1 MKPKVFHRP
10 AVEADLDLLAE
21 WNQQLIQDESHR
33 NTLSVPE
40 LRDRMAGWLEGAYC
54 GVIFMVADEAV
65 GYALYREYAEEIY
78 LRHFFIRRCSRRKGL
93 GRTAMALLIQQIW
106 PPKRLTVEAL
116 YRNPVAIAFW
126 KAMGFEEYSICFEIP
141 AQN

>member
-1 MKPKVFHRP
+1 MKPNVSFRP

-33 NTLSVPE
+33 NTLDRPE
-40 LRDRMAGWLEGAYC
+40 LRERMAKWLEGEYR
-54 GVIFMVADEAV
+54 GVIFIVAGETV
-65 GYALYREYAEEIY
+65 GYAIYKEYVEEIY
-78 LRHFFIRRCSRRKGL
+78 LRHFFIRRNLRRKGL
-93 GRTAMALLIQQIW
+93 GQAAMALLIQEIW

-116 YRNPVAIAFW
+116 SRNQTAIAFW
-126 KAMGFEEYSICFEIP
+126 RAMGFEEYSICFEIP